1 MPFGY
6 IRCEERMKHKRKIQD
21 PTGQKHQSSGNNLP
35 QPSKTKKKYLDFDRR
50 GSQ

>member
-21 PTGQKHQSSGNNLP
+21 PTGQKHQSSGNN
-35 QPSKTKKKYLDFDRR
+35 QPSSTIKNKKKVSGF
-50 GSQ
+50 